1 MGRRLLMSSGLHPL
15 STRWAYCICIFVC
28 LHTRT
33 CLGIRTYIPTYM
45 HTCVHAYMHTCIH
58 TYMHACMHIYIHTL
72 THTWLTL
79 VVMFRCV
86 YSCVMRADIQRYSI
100 GALMHRYSYTY
111 CFDEVRLC
119 IAAPFS
125 TESCSC
131 FSLPVVAE
139 VSMPLVLN
147 YLGCLSH
154 LGEDALPE
162 EVEAA
167 RCRDCLKGL
176 MQERGLVAH
185 SPESNRMQ
193 CESKD
198 APSDA
203 PKVSS
208 ESVNVGSLG
217 HPIACR
223 RPCVHMMAHRHCRNG
238 SVCRYC
244 HFPHPREARLKQ
256 MKVVSAC
263 VN

>member
-1 MGRRLLMSSGLHPL
+1 M
-15 STRWAYCICIFVC
+15 
-28 LHTRT
+28 
-33 CLGIRTYIPTYM
+33 
-45 HTCVHAYMHTCIH
+45 
-58 TYMHACMHIYIHTL
+58 
-72 THTWLTL
+72 
-79 VVMFRCV
+79 
-86 YSCVMRADIQRYSI
+86 
-100 GALMHRYSYTY
+100 
-111 CFDEVRLC
+111 
-119 IAAPFS
+119 
-125 TESCSC
+125 
-131 FSLPVVAE
+131 VAE

-147 YLGCLSH
+147 YRFTFVDATDSEEAAQEVQIRRALTPPPVRPGCLSH

-167 RCRDCLKGL
+167 RCRDYLNGL

-238 SVCRYC
+238 SVCGYC